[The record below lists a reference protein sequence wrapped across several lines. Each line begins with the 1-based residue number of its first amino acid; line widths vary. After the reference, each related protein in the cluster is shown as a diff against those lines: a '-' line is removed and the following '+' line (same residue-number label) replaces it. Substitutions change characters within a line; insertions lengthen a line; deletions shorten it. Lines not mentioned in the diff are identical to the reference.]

1 MVDNKLRS
9 IDVYILIFIYV
20 DYVKNWCCINHF
32 FWGNFKSVFVI
43 FHHHGKAAFDF
54 PITLCLLC
62 IFFPPFFKAGNQSIL
77 TTISCKGKK
86 AWFHRIR
93 HHFCWNFVL
102 RFDYPLHYKP
112 LGTGF
117 MFRAAVYLCF
127 ALSNQSSYCCWFS
140 LWIVYSKTHPLLAR
154 SWCSH
159 QA

>member
-1 MVDNKLRS
+1 MLHQPFLLGKFQKCLCDISSSWKSRIWLPDNAL
-9 IDVYILIFIYV
+9 LTL
-20 DYVKNWCCINHF
+20 HF
-32 FWGNFKSVFVI
+32 FS
-43 FHHHGKAAFDF
+43 
-54 PITLCLLC
+54 
-62 IFFPPFFKAGNQSIL
+62 PFFKAGNQSIL

-117 MFRAAVYLCF
+117 MFRAAVYSCF
-127 ALSNQSSYCCWFS
+127 ALSNQSSCYCWFS
-140 LWIVYSKTHPLLAR
+140 LWIVYSKLHPVLAR